1 MGASYHRRVADQ
13 TPTVVGPDVL
23 IPGSD
28 FLLAGLGRVMLL
40 IGVVVLVVAV
50 VLRVRAARRGP
61 EHRRRPVLLV
71 SAAAVLGVGGL
82 LTAAYWPPAFFAP
95 EFPPLPR
102 LLPEDAVFY
111 RQITDLPVAEDSDRM
126 IASQGG
132 LPLGSGFRSVVQEG
146 VLWGNPFNIVEAD
159 TPMMDV
165 EITQYPEFSHLG
177 RYPMTDPAYIEGLPT
192 YHFDQHYLAIDLER
206 RQNWELIAARRWF
219 GRWQAG
225 AGATWSMDSLDYPD
239 GRTIAAGLPLLPG
252 TITYDEVAGGRID
265 HLLLGAS
272 PITASGEFI
281 WPARATDGRSEDPD
295 APPMG
300 AWFRLRSDVDLSG
313 LGPQARVIAEAAQR
327 YGILMSD
334 TGPGFGLRGTP
345 DARWDERDLDTLGQI
360 TTDDFEVV
368 DASAV
373 MVDVDSMAARR

>member
-1 MGASYHRRVADQ
+1 MSDQ
-13 TPTVVGPDVL
+13 SPAVVGPDVL

-28 FLLAGLGRVMLL
+28 FLLGGVGRVLLL
-40 IGVVVLVVAV
+40 IGVPLLVVAV
-50 VLRVRAARRGP
+50 VLLVRRRRRQP
-61 EHRRRPVLLV
+61 DRPRRPVLV
-71 SAAAVLGVGGL
+71 VTATAMVAVGGL
-82 LTAAYWPPAFFAP
+82 LTAVYWPPAFFAP

-111 RQITDLPVAEDSDRM
+111 REVTDLPVAEDSERM

-132 LPLGSGFRSVVQEG
+132 LPLGSGFRSEVQQG
-146 VLWGNPFNIVEAD
+146 VLWGNPFNVVEPD
-159 TPMMDV
+159 TPMEDV
-165 EITQYPEFSHLG
+165 ELTQYPELSHRG
-177 RYPMTDPAYIEGLPT
+177 RYPMTDPAYIESLPT
-192 YHFDQHYLAIDLER
+192 YHFDQHYLAVDLDR
-206 RQNWELIAARRWF
+206 RQSWELIAARRWF

-239 GRTIAAGLPLLPG
+239 GWTIAAGLPLLPG
-252 TITYDEVAGGRID
+252 TITYDEVAGGRIE

-272 PITASGEFI
+272 PITAAGEFV

-300 AWFRLRSDVDLSG
+300 AWFRLRADADLSG

-345 DARWDERDLDTLGQI
+345 DARWDDSDLDTLGQL

-368 DASAV
+368 DAAGV
-373 MVDVDSMAARR
+373 MVDVDSMAARP